1 MLPGRSLH
9 SSHSSCNS
17 SSLLAAASTFAPSC
31 ANRTAV
37 AIYALTDDDDLEN
50 NTFLN
55 STLYLAD
62 RLYGES
68 RMYMPQGIIPEVKT
82 QWSQPVAGK
91 GVIEDLVDAM
101 SFAAQWMWDPN
112 YEPVYKQGPYKG
124 QNKVK
129 VKVLKNI
136 PAVRTVQRI
145 KTINKNNKYYRIG
158 DNATT
163 QKIIKSLAFE
173 LSGKEV

>member
-1 MLPGRSLH
+1 MKNTKAITLCGIFAA
-9 SSHSSCNS
+9 
-17 SSLLAAASTFAPSC
+17 LLTIF
-31 ANRTAV
+31 
-37 AIYALTDDDDLEN
+37 AIYLLTDEDDLEN

-68 RMYMPQGIIPEVKT
+68 RMYMPQGIIPEVRT

-91 GVIEDLVDAM
+91 GVIEDLGDAIGFITQM
-101 SFAAQWMWDPN
+101 MWDPN

-124 QNKVK
+124 QNKIK
-129 VKVLKNI
+129 VKVYKNI

-158 DNATT
+158 DNGTT

-173 LSGKEV
+173 LNGKEA